1 MKLIRKPGKVYLN
14 NTNLHHAIHGTLKLE
29 GEVGGIRETF
39 FVNQVGTQHK
49 VDLHDKGDFLIDDL
63 YVIEVGGKTKND
75 EQIRGVDH
83 SYLAIDNIEIGFG
96 KRIPLYLFGLL
107 Y

>member
-1 MKLIRKPGKVYLN
+1 ME
-14 NTNLHHAIHGTLKLE
+14 NTNLLYAINGTLRCESKT
-29 GEVGGIRETF
+29 GSVRETF

-63 YVIEVGGKTKND
+63 YVIEVGGKSKND